1 MRISDWSSD
10 VCSSDLLTALW
21 KVMPALVAGNTVVLR
36 PSPLTPLS
44 AMLFA
49 DAANEAEL
57 PAGVLNI
64 VLEAGIE
71 GGRLLSTH
79 PDVDMFAFTGS
90 TAVGPQVLVQAA
102 ATMTR
107 LQLEL
112 GGKSAGSK
120 ERRVGREWVRRG
132 RYRGGA

>member
-71 GGRLLSTH
+71 GGRLLSTR
-79 PDVDMFAFTGS
+79 T
-90 TAVGPQVLVQAA
+90 
-102 ATMTR
+102 
-107 LQLEL
+107 E
-112 GGKSAGSK
+112 
-120 ERRVGREWVRRG
+120 ERREGKRVSVSVRFGGRRNNTKKTQTHKQK
-132 RYRGGA
+132 

>member
-1 MRISDWSSD
+1 
-10 VCSSDLLTALW
+10 
-21 KVMPALVAGNTVVLR
+21 MPALVAGNTVVLR

-79 PDVDMFAFTGS
+79 PDVDMVAFTGS
-90 TAVGPQVLVQAA
+90 TAVGTQVMVQAA
-102 ATMTR
+102 ATMKR
-107 LQLEL
+107 LPLEP
-112 GGKSAGSK
+112 GGKSAQ
-120 ERRVGREWVRRG
+120 VVLPAATTGRQR
-132 RYRGGA
+132 